1 MVNRF
6 VIADPKLCIG
16 CYTCEAGCVNVHTK
30 AGLVAY
36 PRLTVMH
43 TKAGTMPLQCRQCD
57 DAPCEKVCP
66 VKAITFEDHAVQLNE
81 SLCIGCKMCA
91 LACPFGAITPYA
103 TQPNAMGLMG
113 DTAQTIDWASTVSDQ
128 ANMLPPEGAPRA
140 ENPAHPLLAWT
151 SGERAVAVKCDL
163 CHFLPEGPECIRVCP
178 TKALR
183 IVDEDALAAS
193 SAHKRET
200 TLAGFLAANHD
211 SPEGG

>member
-16 CYTCEAGCVNVHTK
+16 CYTCEAGCVNVHAK

-43 TKAGTMPLQCRQCD
+43 TSAGTMPLQCRQCD

-81 SLCIGCKMCA
+81 AVCIGCKMCA
-91 LACPFGAITPYA
+91 LACPFGAITPHA
-103 TQPNAMGLMG
+103 TQPNAMGMLG
-113 DTAQTIDWASTVSDQ
+113 DLAETIDWARSVSEH
-128 ANMLPPEGAPRA
+128 ANMLPPQGAPRA
-140 ENPAHPLLAWT
+140 ENPVNPLLAWT
-151 SGERAVAVKCDL
+151 TGERTVAVKCDL

-183 IVDEDALAAS
+183 MVDEDAIAALAAE
-193 SAHKRET
+193 KRER
-200 TLAGFLAANHD
+200 TLAAFLPVIHTA
-211 SPEGG
+211 PPGG